1 MSKRTSPTAPKLTA
15 TQRRQRALDE
25 QAHALGFSTWR
36 RAETAILR
44 GTVRLTR
51 IPDLRDAD
59 FLAQRNRHRT
69 NSREGDRKT
78 P

>member
-44 GTVRLTR
+44 GTIRLTR
-51 IPDLRDAD
+51 IPPDLAEAD
-59 FLAQRNRHRT
+59 FLGPRRARRA
-69 NSREGDRKT
+69 REI
-78 P
+78 